1 MESTHDRALSVAL
14 EVASRIYETSLLEY
28 IGREVA
34 LMTAFEIIS
43 IFLGILA
50 LLMSFGSL
58 LIALL
63 AFLDK
68 EKNSKHK

>member
-1 MESTHDRALSVAL
+1 MESAHDGV
-14 EVASRIYETSLLEY
+14 VASRVYETGLPEY

-50 LLMSFGSL
+50 LLMSFGSM

-68 EKNSKHK
+68 RNKHK

>member
-1 MESTHDRALSVAL
+1 
-14 EVASRIYETSLLEY
+14 
-28 IGREVA
+28 
-34 LMTAFEIIS
+34 MTAFEIIS

-68 EKNSKHK
+68 EKNSSKKSKHK

>member
-1 MESTHDRALSVAL
+1 MTGVVAYR
-14 EVASRIYETSLLEY
+14 VYETGLPEY

-50 LLMSFGSL
+50 LLMSFGSM

-68 EKNSKHK
+68 RNKHK

>member
-1 MESTHDRALSVAL
+1 MESAHDRV
-14 EVASRIYETSLLEY
+14 VASRVYETGLPEY
-28 IGREVA
+28 IGGEVA

-43 IFLGILA
+43 IFLGILD

-63 AFLDK
+63 AFLDERNK
-68 EKNSKHK
+68 QK